1 MTTLFY
7 FSLLNINNTDGLFIP
22 RIINTFAALIKKAM
36 KFDIKKHIYLIL
48 LFILSFTVETA
59 QSQEV
64 TNIHI
69 AATDTVPTYTS
80 DSAVINFLKD
90 AGIPIT
96 QNSKLKLLKSGRAKF
111 IDLFE
116 EIRHAKH
123 HIHLEYF
130 NFRNDS
136 IANALFDLLGEKVKE
151 GVEVRALFDAFGNL
165 SNNKPL
171 KKKHIQAI
179 RDKGIE
185 IVKFDPFK
193 FPYINHALHRDHRKI
208 VVIDGKIGYTGGMN
222 IANYYIKGLPEIGD
236 WRDMHIRIEGNAVN
250 ELQDIFLAMWN
261 KSTKQHVSGSQYYP
275 LRNDSTFKG
284 NKNVAIVDRIPKK
297 EPRLMRQTYIKSI
310 DAAQDKIQIVN
321 PYFTPI
327 PSIKKAIKRAL
338 KRGVEVEI
346 MIVDSLFC
354 TVGSTN
360 LNSRSLRYDYEV
372 NAFIFDKETTH
383 ELNTMFE
390 HDKLDS
396 TLFTKE
402 EYKKRSGWKRF
413 VGWFANLFTPFL

>member
-1 MTTLFY
+1 
-7 FSLLNINNTDGLFIP
+7 
-22 RIINTFAALIKKAM
+22 M

-48 LFILSFTVETA
+48 LFILPFTVKTA

-69 AATDTVPTYTS
+69 AVTDTVPAYTS

-171 KKKHIQAI
+171 KKKHIKAI

-193 FPYINHALHRDHRKI
+193 FPYINHAQRPSQDCSHRRKNRIYWWNEHSQLLH
-208 VVIDGKIGYTGGMN
+208 
-222 IANYYIKGLPEIGD
+222 KGSA
-236 WRDMHIRIEGNAVN
+236 GNRR
-250 ELQDIFLAMWN
+250 LA
-261 KSTKQHVSGSQYYP
+261 
-275 LRNDSTFKG
+275 
-284 NKNVAIVDRIPKK
+284 
-297 EPRLMRQTYIKSI
+297 
-310 DAAQDKIQIVN
+310 
-321 PYFTPI
+321 
-327 PSIKKAIKRAL
+327 
-338 KRGVEVEI
+338 
-346 MIVDSLFC
+346 
-354 TVGSTN
+354 
-360 LNSRSLRYDYEV
+360 
-372 NAFIFDKETTH
+372 
-383 ELNTMFE
+383 
-390 HDKLDS
+390 
-396 TLFTKE
+396 
-402 EYKKRSGWKRF
+402 
-413 VGWFANLFTPFL
+413 

>member
-1 MTTLFY
+1 
-7 FSLLNINNTDGLFIP
+7 
-22 RIINTFAALIKKAM
+22 M

-208 VVIDGKIGYTGGMN
+208 VVIEKNRIYRWHEHSQLLYKGSAGNRRLARHAYPYRGKCRKR
-222 IANYYIKGLPEIGD
+222 IAGHLPD
-236 WRDMHIRIEGNAVN
+236 
-250 ELQDIFLAMWN
+250 
-261 KSTKQHVSGSQYYP
+261 HVEQ
-275 LRNDSTFKG
+275 K
-284 NKNVAIVDRIPKK
+284 
-297 EPRLMRQTYIKSI
+297 
-310 DAAQDKIQIVN
+310 
-321 PYFTPI
+321 
-327 PSIKKAIKRAL
+327 
-338 KRGVEVEI
+338 
-346 MIVDSLFC
+346 
-354 TVGSTN
+354 
-360 LNSRSLRYDYEV
+360 
-372 NAFIFDKETTH
+372 H
-383 ELNTMFE
+383 
-390 HDKLDS
+390 
-396 TLFTKE
+396 
-402 EYKKRSGWKRF
+402 
-413 VGWFANLFTPFL
+413 

>member
-1 MTTLFY
+1 MATLFY

-165 SNNKPL
+165 S
-171 KKKHIQAI
+171 
-179 RDKGIE
+179 
-185 IVKFDPFK
+185 VM
-193 FPYINHALHRDHRKI
+193 HRCC
-208 VVIDGKIGYTGGMN
+208 
-222 IANYYIKGLPEIGD
+222 
-236 WRDMHIRIEGNAVN
+236 
-250 ELQDIFLAMWN
+250 
-261 KSTKQHVSGSQYYP
+261 
-275 LRNDSTFKG
+275 ND
-284 NKNVAIVDRIPKK
+284 
-297 EPRLMRQTYIKSI
+297 
-310 DAAQDKIQIVN
+310 
-321 PYFTPI
+321 
-327 PSIKKAIKRAL
+327 
-338 KRGVEVEI
+338 
-346 MIVDSLFC
+346 
-354 TVGSTN
+354 
-360 LNSRSLRYDYEV
+360 
-372 NAFIFDKETTH
+372 
-383 ELNTMFE
+383 
-390 HDKLDS
+390 
-396 TLFTKE
+396 
-402 EYKKRSGWKRF
+402 
-413 VGWFANLFTPFL
+413 

>member
-1 MTTLFY
+1 MATLFY

-22 RIINTFAALIKKAM
+22 RIINTFAALIKSNEVWY
-36 KFDIKKHIYLIL
+36 KKHIYLIL

-171 KKKHIQAI
+171 KRNTYKQS
-179 RDKGIE
+179 
-185 IVKFDPFK
+185 V
-193 FPYINHALHRDHRKI
+193 
-208 VVIDGKIGYTGGMN
+208 
-222 IANYYIKGLPEIGD
+222 
-236 WRDMHIRIEGNAVN
+236 
-250 ELQDIFLAMWN
+250 
-261 KSTKQHVSGSQYYP
+261 TKES
-275 LRNDSTFKG
+275 
-284 NKNVAIVDRIPKK
+284 
-297 EPRLMRQTYIKSI
+297 
-310 DAAQDKIQIVN
+310 
-321 PYFTPI
+321 
-327 PSIKKAIKRAL
+327 
-338 KRGVEVEI
+338 
-346 MIVDSLFC
+346 
-354 TVGSTN
+354 
-360 LNSRSLRYDYEV
+360 
-372 NAFIFDKETTH
+372 
-383 ELNTMFE
+383 
-390 HDKLDS
+390 KLSSS
-396 TLFTKE
+396 TLSNSLISIMPCTE
-402 EYKKRSGWKRF
+402 TIAR
-413 VGWFANLFTPFL
+413 L

>member
-1 MTTLFY
+1 
-7 FSLLNINNTDGLFIP
+7 
-22 RIINTFAALIKKAM
+22 M

-151 GVEVRALFDAFGNL
+151 GVAVWALMNL
-165 SNNKPL
+165 
-171 KKKHIQAI
+171 
-179 RDKGIE
+179 
-185 IVKFDPFK
+185 
-193 FPYINHALHRDHRKI
+193 YISKLISQR
-208 VVIDGKIGYTGGMN
+208 N
-222 IANYYIKGLPEIGD
+222 I
-236 WRDMHIRIEGNAVN
+236 
-250 ELQDIFLAMWN
+250 
-261 KSTKQHVSGSQYYP
+261 SQ
-275 LRNDSTFKG
+275 
-284 NKNVAIVDRIPKK
+284 I
-297 EPRLMRQTYIKSI
+297 
-310 DAAQDKIQIVN
+310 
-321 PYFTPI
+321 
-327 PSIKKAIKRAL
+327 
-338 KRGVEVEI
+338 
-346 MIVDSLFC
+346 
-354 TVGSTN
+354 
-360 LNSRSLRYDYEV
+360 
-372 NAFIFDKETTH
+372 
-383 ELNTMFE
+383 
-390 HDKLDS
+390 
-396 TLFTKE
+396 
-402 EYKKRSGWKRF
+402 
-413 VGWFANLFTPFL
+413 

>member
-1 MTTLFY
+1 
-7 FSLLNINNTDGLFIP
+7 
-22 RIINTFAALIKKAM
+22 M

-185 IVKFDPFK
+185 FVKFDPFK

-250 ELQDIFLAMWN
+250 ELQDIFLATLLF
-261 KSTKQHVSGSQYYP
+261 SILS
-275 LRNDSTFKG
+275 
-284 NKNVAIVDRIPKK
+284 
-297 EPRLMRQTYIKSI
+297 KSI
-310 DAAQDKIQIVN
+310 VLSITISAPKANITSELVIPLTNPSPANNKCCPMITRPSDLKIDSFN
-321 PYFTPI
+321 
-327 PSIKKAIKRAL
+327 SIGVIFSKSLPEAL
-338 KRGVEVEI
+338 I
-346 MIVDSLFC
+346 SLI
-354 TVGSTN
+354 T
-360 LNSRSLRYDYEV
+360 SL
-372 NAFIFDKETTH
+372 I
-383 ELNTMFE
+383 L
-390 HDKLDS
+390 
-396 TLFTKE
+396 
-402 EYKKRSGWKRF
+402 
-413 VGWFANLFTPFL
+413 